1 MAKDTS
7 EAESHPKRLGLL
19 KDQVRSTKKK
29 DSDRFEIV
37 PIQNP
42 LSFEKGFF
50 VVIRACQLLAQKNDG
65 IILVGIA
72 GPSGAGKTIFTEKIL
87 NFLPSVAVISM
98 DNYNDSSR
106 IVDGNFDDPRLT
118 DYDTLLKNVHDLKA
132 GKPAEVPVYDFKSS
146 TRTGYRTL
154 EVPSSRIVII
164 EGIYA
169 LSANLRP
176 LLDLRVS
183 VTGGVHFDLVKRVL
197 RDIQRAGQEPEEII
211 QQISET
217 VYPMYKAFIE
227 PDLQTAH
234 IKIINKFNPFSG
246 FQSPTYILKSARK
259 VTVDQIKA
267 VLSEDQKETTEQIY
281 DIYLLPP
288 GEDPETCQSYLRMRN
303 KDGKYNLMFEE
314 WVADLPFIISPRITF
329 EVTVKLLSGLMALG
343 YTIAAI
349 LQRSSHI
356 FSDDRVCVK
365 IDWLGQLNRQYVQ
378 VQGRDRLVVKFI
390 AEQLG
395 LEGSYTP
402 RTYIEQIQLE
412 RLVNE
417 VMALPDDLRTKLSLD
432 EDLVSSPKEALLRA
446 SADRVARRL
455 KNGKSGMSHSYSSQR
470 DRNLSKLTGLAA
482 TSKRFDDRNLESPAA
497 LANQGAITQLS
508 EQISSLNDRMDEFT
522 TCIEELNS
530 KLTIKKNSPSQQ
542 NMALQAEVCNGSA
555 PASYFVSGLGNAS
568 LNGSRMFNSSSSSQ
582 LAKESSL
589 MEELSG
595 ISRVQRQVVLRLDT
609 LSNLVRDSLGERSQ
623 EVRKNRNR
631 LIVRDGQAPLIAA
644 MAVQM
649 GDVEDPD
656 MISDLPQSIL
666 ESILTRL
673 PIRDAFQLS
682 TSYLQCCPDIDQW
695 ILFLSR
701 SDIKE
706 LVLELGEGE
715 WFRVPSCL
723 FNCKKLTCLE
733 LFRCEFDPPPTFKG
747 FLCLRSLSLHQVL
760 VAPEAIESL
769 ISGCPLLESLA
780 LSYFDSLALNIH
792 APNLKYLCLEG
803 EFTDIC
809 LENTPLL
816 VAMSVAMYMNDET
829 AECFEQSSKCNFIK
843 FLGGVPRLERLAGHI
858 YFTKY
863 LSIGDYPG
871 SLAITYSHLKII
883 ELYQVSFEDMKEI
896 RVVLRLIMNSPNLK
910 ELRIS
915 GSSTAVA
922 SVEAPNLEFW
932 AKECPKDCTFKQLKV
947 VKMTDMFGVPHEME
961 FMKFLLANSP
971 VLETMSITPCVYV
984 MDGRLNML
992 IQLVRF
998 RRASAEAEIIFTR

>member
-106 IVDGNFDDPRLT
+106 IVDGNFDGNVAF
-118 DYDTLLKNVHDLKA
+118 YMCHSFVTLVL
-132 GKPAEVPVYDFKSS
+132 
-146 TRTGYRTL
+146 TL

-314 WVADLPFIISPRITF
+314 WVADVPFIISPRITF

-644 MAVQM
+644 MAV
-649 GDVEDPD
+649 GCVG
-656 MISDLPQSIL
+656 L
-666 ESILTRL
+666 
-673 PIRDAFQLS
+673 
-682 TSYLQCCPDIDQW
+682 W
-695 ILFLSR
+695 
-701 SDIKE
+701 
-706 LVLELGEGE
+706 
-715 WFRVPSCL
+715 WF
-723 FNCKKLTCLE
+723 
-733 LFRCEFDPPPTFKG
+733 
-747 FLCLRSLSLHQVL
+747 
-760 VAPEAIESL
+760 
-769 ISGCPLLESLA
+769 
-780 LSYFDSLALNIH
+780 
-792 APNLKYLCLEG
+792 
-803 EFTDIC
+803 
-809 LENTPLL
+809 
-816 VAMSVAMYMNDET
+816 
-829 AECFEQSSKCNFIK
+829 
-843 FLGGVPRLERLAGHI
+843 
-858 YFTKY
+858 
-863 LSIGDYPG
+863 
-871 SLAITYSHLKII
+871 
-883 ELYQVSFEDMKEI
+883 
-896 RVVLRLIMNSPNLK
+896 
-910 ELRIS
+910 
-915 GSSTAVA
+915 
-922 SVEAPNLEFW
+922 
-932 AKECPKDCTFKQLKV
+932 
-947 VKMTDMFGVPHEME
+947 
-961 FMKFLLANSP
+961 
-971 VLETMSITPCVYV
+971 
-984 MDGRLNML
+984 
-992 IQLVRF
+992 VRA
-998 RRASAEAEIIFTR
+998 RNGL